1 MEQQV
6 TDSEIRTQI
15 EYHRGVLRDLSNWR
29 RLQLELAQAYAR
41 EVNRSYDE
49 AALAEG
55 RAITALE
62 KQLTPEPTPDVPRA
76 PRARSRTVSL
86 NGTEDWTP
94 EEREHFVAL
103 VTGNK

>member
-1 MEQQV
+1 M
-6 TDSEIRTQI
+6 TDDDVRIQI
-15 EYHRGVLRDLSNWR
+15 AYHRGVLRDLSNWR

-41 EVNRSYDE
+41 EVNKSYDE

-76 PRARSRTVSL
+76 PRAKPRTVSL
-86 NGTEDWTP
+86 GGTEDWTA